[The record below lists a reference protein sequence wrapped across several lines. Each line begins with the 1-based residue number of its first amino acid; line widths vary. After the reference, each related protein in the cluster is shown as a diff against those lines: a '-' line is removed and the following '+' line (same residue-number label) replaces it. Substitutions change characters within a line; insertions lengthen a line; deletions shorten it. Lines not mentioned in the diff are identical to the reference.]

1 MYIWIGCDISPR
13 FTEFREKIIALSDEL
28 GLDKTVF
35 NFPQHISLK
44 IVFDTE
50 EEIAKHCIKDII
62 ELLKAEKPFTVKIT
76 DLERRE
82 GIIWLKT
89 EQHERLKYLHEELDE
104 IGKSYAVKPDK
115 RDKEFIFH
123 TTLAMDGDETK
134 LDEAYEKLQG
144 IPYPDEVKINTFLV
158 AHSTDKVNFK
168 VDRRIKVK

>member
-62 ELLKAEKPFTVKIT
+62 ERKALHGENHGFGKARGDNLAENRTARTAEISS
-76 DLERRE
+76 RR
-82 GIIWLKT
+82 
-89 EQHERLKYLHEELDE
+89 
-104 IGKSYAVKPDK
+104 A
-115 RDKEFIFH
+115 
-123 TTLAMDGDETK
+123 
-134 LDEAYEKLQG
+134 
-144 IPYPDEVKINTFLV
+144 
-158 AHSTDKVNFK
+158 
-168 VDRRIKVK
+168 